1 MFTCPEC
8 EQAINQASAVCP
20 YCGADVTN
28 APDGSEFANVG
39 AQSKKITPA
48 RVVILL
54 GVFLAILAAT
64 AWLALPWKISGTQP
78 DAEARALEALGAI
91 QQELTAYQGTEY
103 GFPSSLEGLGDRVR
117 FEAEKAQ
124 SAHYTVQYSP
134 GKPDAAGHLKSYV
147 LTARAGNFGYMNFYT
162 DESGVMRGTRENR
175 AANVQDVALERK
187 P

>member
-1 MFTCPEC
+1 MFTCPDC
-8 EQAINQASAVCP
+8 EQAINQASVACP
-20 YCGADVTN
+20 YCGADVTS

-39 AQSKKITPA
+39 AQNKKITPA
-48 RVVILL
+48 RMAILL

-78 DAEARALEALGAI
+78 DAESRALETLGAI
-91 QQELTAYQGTEY
+91 QQELAAYQGTED

-134 GKPDAAGHLKSYV
+134 GKPDAGQRGLDIPGTERASGRAIGSQNQRQKYV
-147 LTARAGNFGYMNFYT
+147 RKC
-162 DESGVMRGTRENR
+162 DEQPELDRRMW
-175 AANVQDVALERK
+175 
-187 P
+187 

>member
-8 EQAINQASAVCP
+8 EQAINQASAACP

-39 AQSKKITPA
+39 VQNKKITPA
-48 RVVILL
+48 RMAILL
-54 GVFLAILAAT
+54 GIFLAILAAT

-78 DAEARALEALGAI
+78 DAEAHGLEALGIIEQA
-91 QQELTAYQGTEY
+91 LTTYQGSEG

-117 FEAEKAQ
+117 FEAVEAQ
-124 SAHYTVQYSP
+124 SAHYTMQYIP
-134 GKPDAAGHLKSYV
+134 GKPDAEGRVKSYM

-162 DESGVMRGTRENR
+162 DESGIIRGTRENR
-175 AANVQDVALERK
+175 AAGVQDLPIK
-187 P
+187 QNL